1 MGPSSCNF
9 VCERARGEA
18 IEVSKKE
25 VGQLTPT
32 TEEGPPGPQ
41 MEPDRRPE

>member
-1 MGPSSCNF
+1 MGASSCDF
-9 VCERARGEA
+9 VGDRARGEA
-18 IEVSKKE
+18 IEVSDKE